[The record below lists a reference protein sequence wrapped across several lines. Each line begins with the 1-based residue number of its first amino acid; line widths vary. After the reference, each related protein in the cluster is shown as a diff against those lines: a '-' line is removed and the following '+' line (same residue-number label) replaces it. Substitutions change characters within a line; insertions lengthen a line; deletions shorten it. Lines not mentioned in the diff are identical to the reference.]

1 MQPFSS
7 QPKLQEPNHVEQY
20 PVLSSSRPQRHLCSP
35 SLGELGVV
43 LTNLL
48 LFVTCLGASVFTV
61 TLAASLGLKVTGI
74 LP

>member
-1 MQPFSS
+1 MLNRTPFF
-7 QPKLQEPNHVEQY
+7 LRHDPNFTYVRRVFGY
-20 PVLSSSRPQRHLCSP
+20 AA
-35 SLGELGVV
+35 LGELGVV

>member
-1 MQPFSS
+1 MLNRTPFF
-7 QPKLQEPNHVEQY
+7 LRHDPNVTY
-20 PVLSSSRPQRHLCSP
+20 VRRVFGYAA
-35 SLGELGVV
+35 LGELGVV

>member
-1 MQPFSS
+1 MLNSTPFF
-7 QPKLQEPNHVEQY
+7 LRHDPNVTY
-20 PVLSSSRPQRHLCSP
+20 VRRVFGYAA
-35 SLGELGVV
+35 LGELGVV